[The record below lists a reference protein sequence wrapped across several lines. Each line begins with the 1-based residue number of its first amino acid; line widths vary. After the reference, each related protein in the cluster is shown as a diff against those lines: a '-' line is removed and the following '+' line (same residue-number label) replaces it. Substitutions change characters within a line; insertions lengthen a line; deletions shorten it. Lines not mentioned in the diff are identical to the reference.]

1 MFNCSNS
8 QLGESYVSSS
18 EKSMNVYRNSL
29 NSDVAGTLRFMT
41 KLSKSPNIKF
51 KEAFCLR
58 EAVKQI

>member
-1 MFNCSNS
+1 
-8 QLGESYVSSS
+8 
-18 EKSMNVYRNSL
+18 MNVYRNSL